1 MEGPAEMYL
10 TSQEVL
16 DALKA
21 MDAANDII
29 GIVTVVHYP
38 RVVKDKYKREYSL
51 FKFFIKCEGG
61 HEIPV
66 TAWDKDISRVKPFIK
81 QDHIIH
87 FDALFARSQDPKYR
101 DDGKDYVFTI
111 RSNTRLNVL
120 GIKKHTIDDA
130 EEEQVELYS
139 NLQDCLNVTK
149 TIAEIPESKK
159 RIGLLTDLKFKIN
172 IAIFNFEDQRVF
184 EQGQKI
190 KVRGKMN
197 NSAMNPTINVENSKD
212 IEVIEGVEEESADK
226 LRKINEFP
234 KNDQFKDGV
243 SKQPKVLKEG

>member
-1 MEGPAEMYL
+1 MMCDLEDSEDSMIQGYKPADIFERMEGPAEMYL

-16 DALKA
+16 DGLKA
-21 MDAANDII
+21 MDAAN
-29 GIVTVVHYP
+29 
-38 RVVKDKYKREYSL
+38 
-51 FKFFIKCEGG
+51 
-61 HEIPV
+61 
-66 TAWDKDISRVKPFIK
+66 
-81 QDHIIH
+81 
-87 FDALFARSQDPKYR
+87 QDPKYS

-149 TIAEIPESKK
+149 TIDLHAYIKSNGFQAEIPESRK

-212 IEVIEGVEEESADK
+212 IEVIEGVEKESADK
-226 LRKINEFP
+226 LRKINKFP
-234 KNDQFKDGV
+234 KNDQFKDEV
-243 SKQPKVLKEG
+243 SKQPKLIGSTI